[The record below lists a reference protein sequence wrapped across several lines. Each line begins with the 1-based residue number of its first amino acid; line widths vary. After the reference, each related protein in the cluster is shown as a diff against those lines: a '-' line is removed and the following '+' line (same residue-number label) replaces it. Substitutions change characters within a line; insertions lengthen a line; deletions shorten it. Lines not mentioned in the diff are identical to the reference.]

1 MYTSK
6 YRLKLE
12 QYLYGLLKE
21 EIRLREKARAIRLI
35 KKAKFLDKKSLHDYE
50 WTEQLRFPPHLT
62 KEDLCSLQF
71 IENRENVVLVGSPG
85 TGKTHLATGLGRKAC
100 ELGYEVRFY
109 RVAHLVEELEQA
121 LRNNRLSAFRKRM
134 EKVDLVIL
142 DEMGYLPFSKEG
154 AELLF
159 QIISEF
165 YEQKS
170 VIITSNLEFSQWNRI
185 FTDSRLTAALVDRLI
200 HHAHIISFMRA
211 IDCHVSKIKWV
222 ANLCIFNCISLHFS
236 LQYTPFDVFPVL
248 YLINPFYFY
257 FVPSNRFW
265 YGAKFKTQFFS
276 SNPRRHPPSF
286 TGILEF
292 LFPGIDSFFS
302 LKRKQRISDFDK
314 FQIPR

>member
-1 MYTSK
+1 MKQNIKELCKSL
-6 YRLKLE
+6 RLAYVTDVYEQIPFETPE

-200 HHAHIISFMRA
+200 HHAHIISFHGESYRLSHA
-211 IDCHVSKIKWV
+211 LSKR
-222 ANLCIFNCISLHFS
+222 N
-236 LQYTPFDVFPVL
+236 
-248 YLINPFYFY
+248 
-257 FVPSNRFW
+257 
-265 YGAKFKTQFFS
+265 
-276 SNPRRHPPSF
+276 
-286 TGILEF
+286 
-292 LFPGIDSFFS
+292 
-302 LKRKQRISDFDK
+302 
-314 FQIPR
+314 